1 MPENCFKQNAARLI
15 CANMFVSHMFFVS
28 ASHHALQIP
37 YAELGGKTLVL
48 QVFDFDRFGKH
59 DVIGQIKIPMNCVD
73 LAQPLHEWRDLENGE
88 KEEVH

>member
-1 MPENCFKQNAARLI
+1 M
-15 CANMFVSHMFFVS
+15 
-28 ASHHALQIP
+28 
-37 YAELGGKTLVL
+37 L

-88 KEEVH
+88 KEEVHKISCQYLYLFCIFWLEFSGMPSFIPGFINCIF

>member
-1 MPENCFKQNAARLI
+1 
-15 CANMFVSHMFFVS
+15 MFVTH
-28 ASHHALQIP
+28 LQIP

-88 KEEVH
+88 KEEVHISCQYLYLFCIYYYI